1 MDLTDRPS
9 PALDKSLTLSH
20 LRYTQVVTSVFLY
33 SSQSNNYD
41 VDVEMFLNYYTAF
54 FFLDLFHLSLTDLSP
69 PFFRSFVCVRL
80 EDEFCFPN
88 EEEGWWG
95 KYSSPKGHLRRNEC

>member
-54 FFLDLFHLSLTDLSP
+54 FF
-69 PFFRSFVCVRL
+69 
-80 EDEFCFPN
+80 
-88 EEEGWWG
+88 
-95 KYSSPKGHLRRNEC
+95 